1 MRCVLG
7 GRFRAGGVGRAAPP
21 TALAPA
27 GHQRPGLLRPVP
39 RAVVVR
45 AAEPLRKHRLPATGL
60 AADGA
65 RAGGLAPAA
74 AAAQSRA
81 QAAREIGH
89 VDGRLQRALNAL
101 RDDLSQL
108 ATDLLA
114 EVLDPFPHTGAPAYA
129 CHRISDR

>member
-7 GRFRAGGVGRAAPP
+7 SRFRAGGLGRAAPP

-27 GHQRPGLLRPVP
+27 GHQRPGFLRPVP

-45 AAEPLRKHRLPATGL
+45 AAETLREHRLPAAGL

-65 RAGGLAPAA
+65 RAGKPAPA

-81 QAAREIGH
+81 QPAREIGH

-114 EVLDPFPHTGAPAYA
+114 EVLDPFPHAGASAYA